1 MTQLEKQP
9 DNRKIYWLW
18 SHRGEMGKS
27 TMTKHLVVNHKAVF
41 CSSGKQSDIINVI
54 HNSDMDVSKI
64 VVFDLPRQN
73 GNKVAYAAIESI
85 KNGLICNTKFE
96 TGFKAFDPPHVV
108 VFSNAPPLY
117 ETMSADRFIVT
128 QLDIDADEPTTP
140 TSASLQ
146 EEPFIAKGLALHL
159 LSFGGDFDFNFTQ
172 EKRSAAGQD

>member
-1 MTQLEKQP
+1 
-9 DNRKIYWLW
+9 
-18 SHRGEMGKS
+18 MGKS

-128 QLDIDADEPTTP
+128 QLDIDADEPTT
-140 TSASLQ
+140 
-146 EEPFIAKGLALHL
+146 LHL
-159 LSFGGDFDFNFTQ
+159 RLPTGGTFHCQGASVTFTSFGGDFDFNFTQ
-172 EKRSAAGQD
+172 EKKKRGRTGLGEIVSPHGTPFFFFII